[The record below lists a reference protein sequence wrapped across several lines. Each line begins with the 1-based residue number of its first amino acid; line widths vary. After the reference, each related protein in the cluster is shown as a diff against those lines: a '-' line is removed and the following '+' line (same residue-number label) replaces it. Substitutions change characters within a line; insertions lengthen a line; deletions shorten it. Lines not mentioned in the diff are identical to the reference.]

1 MQDHYGAHKVDEGI
15 SATHSYLLAN
25 YGPLLT
31 IRHLADLLH
40 TTPNG
45 IRMAIARKRQPLT
58 KALAEAKRPLGR
70 RVYFDARR
78 VAAAIDR
85 DNGTAAVPRVNP
97 LSLGAIPGSPLERM

>member
-1 MQDHYGAHKVDEGI
+1 MDEGI

-31 IRHLADLLH
+31 LRHLAELLH

-45 IRMAIARKRQPLT
+45 IRMAIARQRQPLT
-58 KALAEAKRPLGR
+58 QELAEAKRPLGR
-70 RVYFDARR
+70 RIYFDARR

-85 DNGTAAVPRVNP
+85 GKTGVAHFATRPHGHLSSSFGCSSHPAGTKTP
-97 LSLGAIPGSPLERM
+97 SL

>member
-1 MQDHYGAHKVDEGI
+1 MNEGI
-15 SATHSYLLAN
+15 SATHTYLLAN

-31 IRHLADLLH
+31 LRHLAELLH

-45 IRMAIARKRQPLT
+45 IRMAIARRRQPLT

-70 RVYFDARR
+70 RIYFDARR

-85 DNGTAAVPRVNP
+85 DNGALAVPHGNSFPLEGIRNP
-97 LSLGAIPGSPLERM
+97 PLERM